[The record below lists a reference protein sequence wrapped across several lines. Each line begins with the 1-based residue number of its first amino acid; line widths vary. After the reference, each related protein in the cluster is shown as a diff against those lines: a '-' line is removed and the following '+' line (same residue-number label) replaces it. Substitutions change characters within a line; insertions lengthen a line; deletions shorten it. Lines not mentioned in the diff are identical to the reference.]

1 MRFVSYIGGH
11 AGIEFGKNILN
22 LQKAVQNHKHF
33 SGLPST
39 VLDIIRSEA
48 AYSSLR
54 TIVESLNSNH
64 ELENDLKST
73 GALEP
78 KAGAKLAAPF
88 EPLTIYAVGM
98 NYTDHLE
105 EMNTPAPSRPYS
117 FVKATTAVI
126 GDGGKIRFPHGHE
139 TMVDWE
145 AELAIVIGK
154 PCYQVEETDALSH
167 VFGYMCAN
175 DISARDWCGEVFSRA
190 TPLETIEQW
199 AFNLLGKQYP
209 TFCPVGPSLITADE
223 VEDPNK
229 LEIQC
234 RINGQVMQK
243 SHTSKMVF
251 SPASLVSYLSQYQIL
266 RPGDVILSGTM
277 GGVGF
282 GRTPQIFLKPGDV
295 VEVEIEKIGILRNI
309 AVSAQDSVAE
319 TNRS

>member
-1 MRFVSYIGGH
+1 MRFVSYVGGQ
-11 AGIEFGKNILN
+11 AGIEVGDHILN
-22 LQKAVQNHKHF
+22 LQKAVQKHKHF
-33 SGLPST
+33 SGFPAT
-39 VLDIIRSEA
+39 VIDIIRSETA
-48 AYSSLR
+48 LESIKTA
-54 TIVESLNSNH
+54 IDSLNSDH
-64 ELENDLKST
+64 VLVDELKSI
-73 GALEP
+73 GVLEP
-78 KAGAKLAAPF
+78 KAEAKLAAPL

-105 EMNTPAPSRPYS
+105 EMNTPVPSRPYS
-117 FVKATTAVI
+117 FVKATTSVV
-126 GDGGKIRFPHGHE
+126 GNGEKIRFPKGHE
-139 TMVDWE
+139 KMVDWE

-154 PCYQVEETDALSH
+154 TCYQIEEADAISY

-175 DISARDWCGEVFSRA
+175 DISARDWCSEVFSRA

-209 TFCPVGPSLITADE
+209 TFCPMGPSLVTVDE

-266 RPGDVILSGTM
+266 RPSDVILSGTM

-282 GRTPQIFLKPGDV
+282 GRRPQIFLKSGDV
-295 VEVEIEKIGILRNI
+295 VEVEIEKIGTLRNI
-309 AVSAQDSVAE
+309 AVSAQDPVS
-319 TNRS
+319 